1 MMILTLLVFL
11 GIVALIFLYS
21 GAIWDSKNKSK
32 DIKEIIVPDKVDAN
46 ESTLKSTQNEE
57 AKRYVVDMNNT
68 KIEKN
73 VVKNGQI
80 VRKENNSIEYNELDN
95 FINDANDMTSAIKE
109 DNNENNDEGPIK
121 ENKH

>member
-11 GIVALIFLYS
+11 GIVALIFLYC
-21 GAIWDSKNKSK
+21 GTIWDSKNKSK

>member
-21 GAIWDSKNKSK
+21 GAIWDSKNESK

-80 VRKENNSIEYNELDN
+80 VRKENNSIEYNEIDN
-95 FINDANDMTSAIKE
+95 FINDAKDMTSAIKE

>member
-21 GAIWDSKNKSK
+21 GAIWYSKNESK

-46 ESTLKSTQNEE
+46 ESTLKSTQDEE

-95 FINDANDMTSAIKE
+95 FINDAKDMTSAIKE
-109 DNNENNDEGPIK
+109 DNNGNNDEGPIK